1 MAGQAR
7 ARRER
12 SATESLLSIALA
24 MEAALTF
31 FVAMTAFGLKALPAA
46 VAFGGGAALLVAFA
60 VMSRLMKFNWAIWIA
75 WGLQAVLILV
85 GLAMPLMYLI
95 GAGFAALF
103 VYCYFTGKRL
113 DAANSNRLPA
123 EEEK

>member
-1 MAGQAR
+1 MATER
-7 ARRER
+7 RVKRER

-31 FVAMTAFGLKALPAA
+31 FVAMAAFGLKALSPEIAL
-46 VAFGGGAALLVAFA
+46 GGGAVLLVVFA
-60 VMSRLMKFNWAIWIA
+60 VMSRLMRFKWAIWIA

-103 VYCYFTGKRL
+103 AYCYFTGKRL
-113 DAANSNRLPA
+113 DAGNSNRLPA